1 MGAAFCVTF
10 EYVSPEA
17 SVVPRVA
24 LSGRGEGRSE
34 ATAGALH
41 ATDGMHTPGNP
52 HQAGPKPEPSRPTSS

>member
-34 ATAGALH
+34 ATA
-41 ATDGMHTPGNP
+41 
-52 HQAGPKPEPSRPTSS
+52 